1 MKLTGS
7 NSSWLSMTTGATL
20 VVILP
25 IILIVFYAVGAEGET
40 LQHLKDTVLVGYI
53 TTTAKLLLFVSIL
66 SLIFGIGSA
75 FIVTFYEF
83 RFQKI
88 YAIGLILP
96 FVIPS
101 YILGFIYSDIFGY
114 FSYFHIFLM
123 DLGFKSY
130 FDILNFN
137 TVSIVLA
144 LALYPYIYLIVR
156 ASFLKNANTL
166 LNPAVTLGMSR
177 EKALFKVVL
186 PLSRVAIVGGLSL
199 VLMET
204 ISEYGVV
211 SYYGVDTLSTA
222 IFSAWFG
229 MGDSGSAAYISSIA
243 MVFILLIL
251 LVEKFSQGKARYT
264 LESSSAPLKKIK
276 LKGVKAFF
284 AYSFLSI
291 PLFFGFIL
299 PFIWILIYSYEYA
312 QERLDMEF
320 FSVILNSFLASSF
333 ASFIII
339 LLAVILAYTYRIAPS
354 FYTKY
359 ITKFATLGYSM
370 PGAVIAIGVIILF
383 ADFDNYMID
392 NFGLEGLLLSGTLFA
407 LVFGYVV
414 RFLAVGLN
422 SVLSSFEKVGININR
437 ASRNLGKTPLK
448 TLFQVELPLLKNSL
462 TVAYLLVFIATI
474 KELPLTLILRPFNYE
489 TLATKTYELAVNEMV
504 QESAIY
510 ALCIIVICL
519 IPITFSLK
527 AYK

>member
-1 MKLTGS
+1 MKLSGS
-7 NSSWLSMTTGATL
+7 KLTWLSLTSGLTSL
-20 VVILP
+20 VILP
-25 IILIVFYAVGAEGET
+25 IALIVIYALSADGET
-40 LQHLKDTVLVGYI
+40 LQHIKDTVLLDYVSN
-53 TTTAKLLLFVSIL
+53 TALLLLYVSIL
-66 SLIFGIGSA
+66 TLILGVGSA
-75 FIVTFYEF
+75 FLVTFYEF
-83 RFQKI
+83 KFSKI
-88 YAIGLILP
+88 YSIGLILP

-123 DLGFKSY
+123 NLGVKSY
-130 FDILNFN
+130 FNILNFN

-166 LNPAVTLGMSR
+166 LNPALTLGMSR
-177 EKALFKVVL
+177 SRALFKVVL
-186 PLSRVAIVGGLSL
+186 PLSRVAVFGGLAL

-211 SYYGVDTLSTA
+211 SYYGVNTLSTA
-222 IFSAWFG
+222 IFSTWFG

-243 MVFILLIL
+243 MIFILAILIL
-251 LVEKFSQGKARYT
+251 EKFSQGKARYT

-276 LKGVKAFF
+276 LKGMKAFF
-284 AYSFLSI
+284 AYLFLSV

-299 PFIWILIYSYEYA
+299 PLIWIIIYSIKYA
-312 QERLDMEF
+312 SKGLNMSLF
-320 FSVILNSFLASSF
+320 NVIINSFLASGI
-333 ASFIII
+333 ASFIIVVV
-339 LLAVILAYTYRIAPS
+339 AVILAYTYRIIPN

-359 ITKFATLGYSM
+359 INKFATLGYSM
-370 PGAVIAIGVIILF
+370 PGAVIAIGIIILF
-383 ADFDNYMID
+383 GDFDNYLID
-392 NFGLEGLLLSGTLFA
+392 TFGLESLLLSGTMFA

-422 SVLSSFEKVGININR
+422 SILSSFEKIGSNINR
-437 ASRNLGKTPLK
+437 ASRSLGKTPLQ
-448 TLFQVELPLLKNSL
+448 TLLHVELPILKNSFFI
-462 TVAYLLVFIATI
+462 TFILVFIDTV

-489 TLATKTYELAVNEMV
+489 TLATKTYELAINEMV

-510 ALCIIVICL
+510 ALCIILICL
-519 IPITFSLK
+519 IPILFSLK

>member
-7 NSSWLSMTTGATL
+7 KISWLGLTTGVTL

-25 IILIVFYAVGAEGET
+25 IALILIYAIGANSET
-40 LQHLKDTVLVGYI
+40 LQHLKDTVLLDYVI
-53 TTTAKLLLFVSIL
+53 TTVKLLFFVSIL

-83 RFQKI
+83 KFRKI
-88 YAIGLILP
+88 YSIGLILP

-101 YILGFIYSDIFGY
+101 YILGFIYSDVFGY
-114 FSYFHIFLM
+114 FSYFNIFLM
-123 DLGFKSY
+123 DLGIKSY
-130 FDILNFN
+130 FNILNFN
-137 TVSIVLA
+137 TVCFVLA

-166 LNPAVTLGMSR
+166 LNPALSLGMSR

-186 PLSRVAIVGGLSL
+186 PLSRVAIAGGLAL

-243 MVFILLIL
+243 MVFILFIL
-251 LVEKFSQGKARYT
+251 LLEKFSQGKARFS
-264 LESSSAPLKKIK
+264 LEASSSPLKKIK
-276 LKGVKAFF
+276 LKGIKAFF
-284 AYSFLSI
+284 AYTFLSI
-291 PLFFGFIL
+291 PLFFGFVL
-299 PFIWILIYSYEYA
+299 PFIWILIYSFEYA
-312 QERLDMEF
+312 SDRLDMDF
-320 FSVILNSFLASSF
+320 FRVILNSFIASSF
-333 ASFIII
+333 ASFVIIF
-339 LLAVILAYTYRIAPS
+339 LAVILAYTYRIVPN

-370 PGAVIAIGVIILF
+370 PGAVIAIGIIILF
-383 ADFDNYMID
+383 GDFDNYLID
-392 NFGLEGLLLSGTLFA
+392 NFNFEGLLLSGTLFA
-407 LVFGYVV
+407 LVFGYIV

-422 SVLSSFEKVGININR
+422 SVLASFEKIGISINK
-437 ASRNLGKTPLK
+437 ASRNLGQTPLK
-448 TLFQVELPLLKNSL
+448 TLLKVELPLLKNSL
-462 TVAYLLVFIATI
+462 LVAYLLVFIDTI

-510 ALCIIVICL
+510 ALCIVFICL

>member
-7 NSSWLSMTTGATL
+7 NKSWLSMTTGATL

-25 IILIVFYAVGAEGET
+25 IILIVIYALGAQGET
-40 LQHLKDTVLVGYI
+40 LQHLKDTVLLGYI
-53 TTTAKLLLFVSIL
+53 GNTAKLLLFVSIL

-75 FIVTFYEF
+75 FLVTFYEF
-83 RFQKI
+83 KFQKV
-88 YAIGLILP
+88 YSIGLILP

-123 DLGFKSY
+123 DLGIKSY

-137 TVSIVLA
+137 TVSVVLA

-166 LNPAVTLGMSR
+166 LNPALSLGMSR
-177 EKALFKVVL
+177 EKALLKVVL

-243 MVFILLIL
+243 MIFILVIL

-264 LESSSAPLKKIK
+264 LESASSPLKKIK
-276 LKGVKAFF
+276 LKGMKAFF
-284 AYSFLSI
+284 AYTFLSI

-299 PFIWILIYSYEYA
+299 PLIWIVVYTLKYA
-312 QERLDMEF
+312 KERLDMEF

-339 LLAVILAYTYRIAPS
+339 FLSVVLAYTYRIAPS

-383 ADFDNYMID
+383 GDFDNYLID
-392 NFGLEGLLLSGTLFA
+392 NFGFESLLLSGTLFA
-407 LVFGYVV
+407 LVFGYIV

-422 SVLSSFEKVGININR
+422 SVLSSFEKIGLNINR

-448 TLFQVELPLLKNSL
+448 TLLHVELPLLKNSL
-462 TVAYLLVFIATI
+462 LVAYLLVFIDTI

-504 QESAIY
+504 QESAVY
-510 ALCIIVICL
+510 ALCIILICL

>member
-7 NSSWLSMTTGATL
+7 NFSWLSVTTGVTL

-25 IILIVFYAVGAEGET
+25 IVLIVFYALGADGET
-40 LQHLKDTVLVGYI
+40 LQHLKDTVLLGYI
-53 TTTAKLLLFVSIL
+53 TNTAKLLLFVSIL
-66 SLIFGIGSA
+66 TLIFGIGSA
-75 FIVTFYEF
+75 FIVTFYKF
-83 RFQKI
+83 KFQNI

-96 FVIPS
+96 FAIPS
-101 YILGFIYSDIFGY
+101 YILGFIYSDLFGY

-156 ASFLKNANTL
+156 ASFLKNANSL
-166 LNPAVTLGMSR
+166 LNPALSLGMSR
-177 EKALFKVVL
+177 EKALFRVVL

-222 IFSAWFG
+222 IFTAWFG
-229 MGDSGSAAYISSIA
+229 MGDSGSASYISSIA
-243 MVFILLIL
+243 MVFILVIL

-264 LESSSAPLKKIK
+264 LESSSAPLEKIE
-276 LKGVKAFF
+276 LKGIKAFL
-284 AYSFLSI
+284 AYTFLSI

-299 PFIWILIYSYEYA
+299 PLVWIIFYTFKYA
-312 QERLDMEF
+312 KDRFDMEF
-320 FSVILNSFLASSF
+320 FSVVLNSFVASSF
-333 ASFIII
+333 ASLIVII
-339 LLAVILAYTYRIAPS
+339 LAIVLAYTYRIAPS

-359 ITKFATLGYSM
+359 INKFASLGYSM
-370 PGAVIAIGVIILF
+370 PGAVIAIGIIILF
-383 ADFDNYMID
+383 GDFDNYLID
-392 NFGLEGLLLSGTLFA
+392 NFGLESLLLSGTLFA

-422 SVLSSFEKVGININR
+422 SVLSSFEKVGLNINR

-448 TLFQVELPLLKNSL
+448 TLLHVELPLLKNSL
-462 TVAYLLVFIATI
+462 LVAYLLVFIDTI

-504 QESAIY
+504 QESALY

-527 AYK
+527 AYR

>member
-7 NSSWLSMTTGATL
+7 NFSWLSLTTGSTL

-25 IILIVFYAVGAEGET
+25 IILIVFYAFGADGEI
-40 LQHLKDTVLVGYI
+40 LQHIKDTVLLRYI
-53 TTTAKLLLFVSIL
+53 GTTAKLLFYVSIL

-83 RFQKI
+83 KFQKI

-101 YILGFIYSDIFGY
+101 YILGFIYSDIFGF
-114 FSYFHIFLM
+114 FSYFHIM
-123 DLGFKSY
+123 WMNLGFKTY
-130 FDILNFN
+130 FDVLNFN

-166 LNPAVTLGMSR
+166 LNPALSLGMSR

-243 MVFILLIL
+243 MVFILAIL
-251 LVEKFSQGKARYT
+251 LLEKFSQGRARYT
-264 LESSSAPLKKIK
+264 LESTSAPLQKIK
-276 LKGVKAFF
+276 LKGLKAFL
-284 AYSFLSI
+284 AYLFLSI
-291 PLFFGFIL
+291 PFLFGFIIPL
-299 PFIWILIYSYEYA
+299 IWIIIYTIQYA
-312 QERLDMEF
+312 KERLDMEF
-320 FSVILNSFLASSF
+320 LSVILNSFIASSF
-333 ASFIII
+333 ASFLII
-339 LLAVILAYTYRIAPS
+339 LLAVIIAYTYRIAPS
-354 FYTKY
+354 IYTKY

-383 ADFDNYMID
+383 ADFDNFLID
-392 NFGLEGLLLSGTLFA
+392 KFGLEGLLLSGTLFA

-422 SVLSSFEKVGININR
+422 SVHASFEKLGLNINR

-448 TLFQVELPLLKNSL
+448 TLLHVELPLLKNSL
-462 TVAYLLVFIATI
+462 LVAYLLVFIDTV

-504 QESAIY
+504 QESAVY
-510 ALCIIVICL
+510 AFCIIILCL